1 VVFALAP
8 VVVVIAIFS
17 VSAWMFLS
25 ERGRRMFDRYI
36 RLHLQHVV
44 PFLDPVSYFDTNDD
58 CYDEV
63 TAYVHSVFSE
73 NNMCNLQMVGHSS
86 IGWIITGF

>member
-1 VVFALAP
+1 
-8 VVVVIAIFS
+8 
-17 VSAWMFLS
+17 
-25 ERGRRMFDRYI
+25 
-36 RLHLQHVV
+36 VV